1 MGLQVPVRS
10 RTVAQLNRLTTPA
23 AGQLEAVNWK
33 YFDTQPV
40 TTAVTTTLNFF
51 ATVQT
56 DKTLGNIEQ
65 PGQIQ
70 APNWFELYAIK
81 CDFLEAVTTG
91 AAPGTAGA
99 ITDIAQILYT
109 QRAIY
114 ELTVNSKGYG
124 KTPLTFAHSSG
135 GPVGLAQG
143 TPAAG
148 AVIQFAN
155 NSIPDE
161 GDWLGGWVLN
171 PETMQ
176 QEQVGSII
184 LMPTQA
190 FSLQVTMAAAPTLT
204 TTPLNVRMSL
214 CGVLHRQVR

>member
-1 MGLQVPVRS
+1 MGLQIPVRS

-23 AGQLEAVNWK
+23 QGQLEAVNWK
-33 YFDTQPV
+33 YYDTQPI
-40 TTAVTTTLNFF
+40 TSGTTTVLKFF

-56 DKTLGNIEQ
+56 DPTMGNIEQ
-65 PGQIQ
+65 QGAIQ

-81 CDFLEAVTTG
+81 CDFLEAVTSA

-99 ITDIAQILYT
+99 ITDIANVLYG
-109 QRAIY
+109 QRAYY
-114 ELTVNSKGYG
+114 EMTVNSKSYG

-135 GPVGLAQG
+135 GPVGLVQG
-143 TPAAG
+143 TPAA
-148 AVIQFAN
+148 AAAIQFAN

-161 GDWLGGWVLN
+161 GDWLGGWVLD
-171 PETMQ
+171 PESMQ
-176 QEQVGSII
+176 QQQVGSII

-190 FSLQVTMAAAPTLT
+190 FSLVVTMFAAPTLT
-204 TTPLNVRMSL
+204 TTPLNVRMTM